1 MDDIMKGQI
10 LWGGII
16 HSLPMTP
23 DFDKNGKNKGF
34 WTNGEL
40 ILCPTAEAAENIAD
54 FLESLGIADCAVTG
68 YFDPEADAY
77 DGTLDRLSGWHYADI
92 A

>member
-1 MDDIMKGQI
+1 MDDIMKGQD
-10 LWGGII
+10 LWGDII
-16 HSLPMTP
+16 NSLPKTP
-23 DFDKNGKNKGF
+23 DFDRNGKNKGF

-54 FLESLGIADCAVTG
+54 FLENLGITDYAVTG
-68 YFDPEADAY
+68 YYDPEADERS
-77 DGTLDRLSGWHYADI
+77 DEVDDCTGWYYADI